1 MNVLRR
7 CLQQPSR
14 RLSTVADSPHDRRVR
29 SLVRNLD
36 ATQPARVWDSYTD
49 IINASGAAALPVEL
63 HQHVLRQCSPPKDV
77 HRQSIRQRIAAG
89 TFSEPFHV
97 HESRFKLVIHNI
109 TAMGEAPLPADYD
122 FIMDHLAA
130 VGYYQG
136 VLALYKHMVATNCTP
151 SARTFNACF
160 RAIAFRFALPVAPA
174 LRPDLVSYTTALLH
188 QLMADH
194 SRLQLQLTP
203 NNMDLILRILKETL
217 DRPSFDLLL
226 RTSYGIDLANPDRLA
241 LEYAAPGAPAPLPFT
256 TAALNTTL
264 DLLGRMG
271 DIPRLV
277 VAFEVL
283 TQPLPQ
289 ADAHFFNS
297 FDEDDDDLGGAP
309 QSRRALPSAQPNTT
323 TYALLL
329 RHIARANLPALA
341 RHYALVAL
349 RADRA
354 AAWTTRHMVRHR
366 LARHAGDLSDVPAP
380 RAALARSVLLPVLGC
395 ANRAGDTAL
404 LGWLASKLPAAL
416 RAQRSDLAFYE
427 DAVARLRAAGRLP
440 PDDATPLSPNT
451 PPTTDRPLDPRLH
464 SRILARNIAE
474 LTSFSTRVS
483 FVLARAQQRLRERL
497 GRRVWREQDVY
508 LRSAGA
514 RVVLSRDDWR
524 AIVRFRPMD
533 PAHQALR
540 PARSRGPFTPRA
552 PTDTPARAMST
563 AALGAAKHMR
573 APSIPALWRRLRGES
588 S

>member
-7 CLQQPSR
+7 CLQQPRR
-14 RLSTVADSPHDRRVR
+14 RLSTVADTPHDRRVR

-97 HESRFKLVIHNI
+97 HEARFKLVIHNI
-109 TAMGEAPLPADYD
+109 AAMGEAPQPADYD

-136 VLALYKHMVATNCTP
+136 VLALYNHMVATHCTP
-151 SARTFNACF
+151 TARTFNACF
-160 RAIAFRFALPVAPA
+160 RAIAFRFTLPVVPA
-174 LRPDLVSYTTALLH
+174 LRADLVAYTTARLH

-194 SRLQLQLTP
+194 ARLQLTLSAA
-203 NNMDLILRILKETL
+203 NMDLILRILKETL

-297 FDEDDDDLGGAP
+297 FDEDEDDLGGAP
-309 QSRRALPSAQPNTT
+309 TSAKRALPSAQPNTT

-329 RHIARANLPALA
+329 RHIGRAGLPALA

-366 LARHAGDLSDVPAP
+366 LARRGPGNLSDVPAP

-404 LGWLASKLPAAL
+404 LAWLAGKLPGAL

-440 PDDATPLSPNT
+440 PDDSAPLPPSPT
-451 PPTTDRPLDPRLH
+451 QSPTDRPLDPRLH
-464 SRILARNIAE
+464 ARILTRNIAE
-474 LTSFSTRVS
+474 LTAFSSRVA

-497 GRRVWREQDVY
+497 GRRVWRDQDVY

-540 PARSRGPFTPRA
+540 PARSRGPFTPRPPK
-552 PTDTPARAMST
+552 PTARAMST
-563 AALGAAKHMR
+563 AVDGPPKSMR
-573 APSIPALWRRLRGES
+573 APSIPALWRRLRGE
-588 S
+588 